1 MKLSYSIFYIFIIIA
16 LNSYSLFAQKSEQ
29 RNRMDNIPKGKGL
42 IIGKVIET
50 NNNSPLQFA
59 SISILTLPENTII
72 TGGMT
77 NEEGKFK
84 IEAPYGKYYVLVDF
98 MGFAKKRSEEFVL
111 SIENRVSKVGKILI
125 NPDTDIIGEV
135 EVTAEKEMF
144 ENKIDSKTF
153 NVSKDITMQSK
164 SALEALEQIPSISVD
179 IDGNISLRGNG
190 KVRILI
196 NNRPIVVTA
205 ENQAA
210 LLEQIQADNI
220 ESIDVITN
228 PSAKYNPEG
237 MGGIINIQLK
247 KAQKDG
253 RNLAVTVSSDFYR
266 EAGANISGGIR
277 TKKISVY
284 GTYGYKYNKW
294 NYERESFQKN
304 IFKDTTNYMN
314 QSSEGGRLSNSHM
327 GTFGL
332 DYNIN
337 RNNTIGV
344 EALLSYA
351 NKDKQNPYSYEF
363 YDENMDLQEATLR
376 DNTEDIIRSKM
387 DIQTNFKHLFAKKK
401 HYIEANISHSRNRHQ
416 EDANYFESTIL
427 PTKGDTLDLENNLQ
441 DDQSAISNY
450 KINHHY
456 PISKNSSIE
465 TGLDGEYRLIDN
477 KIDVLSFNISNN
489 IFEADTGRSSLFN
502 YTDQTHALYSL
513 FKSSFGKFHYQIG
526 VRLEYSD
533 YKFTLDDNNISNTYK
548 QRYNYYPSL
557 HLQYKLNKSTEFG
570 ASYSK
575 RVNRPSVRQL
585 NPLHDYA
592 DSQNYRVGN
601 PNLEPENIHSAEVSF
616 SKRWDKLKLIPA
628 IYYKY
633 IDNVIKRIKSRDT
646 SGIGV
651 VSYMNLDYG
660 SSYGSELIASY
671 KFNKW
676 LDMNGS
682 ANVGYSKMQ
691 DKTDGSLSNEDFAWS
706 GKIISHIKL
715 PFDIKFQISY
725 HYHGERV
732 IPQGYIEPMQWL
744 DLGLRKSFWDNK
756 ATLSVRASDILR
768 TREFNIHIDT
778 DEYLSDLHFKRY
790 PTYALVSFTYQIG
803 KAIKKKKR
811 SRSSGGGDDMGM

>member
-1 MKLSYSIFYIFIIIA
+1 MKLSINILSVFITVFLSTQIT
-16 LNSYSLFAQKSEQ
+16 FAQ
-29 RNRMDNIPKGKGL
+29 RPNNTGNITKGKG
-42 IIGKVIET
+42 IVIGKVIES
-50 NNNSPLQFA
+50 NNNNELQFA
-59 SISILTLPENTII
+59 SISILSVPENKII

-77 NEEGKFK
+77 DEEGKFK

-98 MGFAKKRSEEFVL
+98 MGFAKKKTTEFEL
-111 SIENRVSKVGKILI
+111 SKENRIVKMGKILI
-125 NPDTDIIGEV
+125 DPDTDIIGEV
-135 EVTAEKEMF
+135 EITAEKELF

-190 KVRILI
+190 NVRILI

-210 LLEQIQADNI
+210 LLEQIQANNI

-247 KAQKDG
+247 KAQEDG
-253 RNLAVTVSSDFYR
+253 RNLAITLSSDFFR

-277 TKKISVY
+277 TKKISIY

-294 NYERESFQKN
+294 NYERTSFQKN
-304 IFKDTTNYMN
+304 IYTDTTNYMN

-337 RNNTIGV
+337 KNNLIGV

-351 NKDKQNPYSYEF
+351 NKDKSNPF
-363 YDENMDLQEATLR
+363 NYDFFDEDLKLRKSTLR
-376 DNTEDIIRSKM
+376 DNTEDIIRTKM
-387 DIQTNFKHLFAKKK
+387 DIQANFKHKFNKKK
-401 HYIEANISHSRNRHQ
+401 HYIEANISHSRNQHQ
-416 EDANYFESTIL
+416 EDANYFETTIF
-427 PTKGDTLDLENNLQ
+427 PVKGDTIDLENNLQ
-441 DDQSAISNY
+441 NDQSAISNY
-450 KINHHY
+450 KVNYHY
-456 PISKNSSIE
+456 PISEKSSIE
-465 TGLDGEYRLIDN
+465 TGLDGEYRQIDN
-477 KIDVLSFNISNN
+477 KIDVLSFDTNN
-489 IFEADTGRSSLFN
+489 GIFKPDTKRSSQFN
-502 YTDQTHALYSL
+502 YTDQTHALYGL
-513 FKSSFGKFHYQIG
+513 FKFSFGKLNYQIG
-526 VRLEYSD
+526 IRLEYSD
-533 YKFTLDDNNISNTYK
+533 YKFNLDNKSISNTYK

-557 HLQYKLNKSTEFG
+557 HLQYKLTPTSELG

-592 DSQNYRVGN
+592 DTYNYRVGN
-601 PNLEPENIHSAEVSF
+601 PNLEPENIHSAELSY
-616 SKRWDKLKLIPA
+616 SKKWDKLKLIPA

-651 VSYMNLDYG
+651 VSYMNLNYG

-676 LDMNGS
+676 LDLNGS

-691 DKTDGSLSNEDFAWS
+691 DKTNGSLSNEDFAWS
-706 GKIISHIKL
+706 GKIRSSIKL
-715 PFDIKFQISY
+715 PYGIKFQISY
-725 HYHGERV
+725 HYYGERV

-778 DEYLSDLHFKRY
+778 DEYLSNLHFKRY
-790 PTYALVSFTYQIG
+790 PTYVLVSFTYQIG
-803 KAIKKKKR
+803 KAIKKKR
-811 SRSSGGGDDMGM
+811 SRSSRGGGDDIGM